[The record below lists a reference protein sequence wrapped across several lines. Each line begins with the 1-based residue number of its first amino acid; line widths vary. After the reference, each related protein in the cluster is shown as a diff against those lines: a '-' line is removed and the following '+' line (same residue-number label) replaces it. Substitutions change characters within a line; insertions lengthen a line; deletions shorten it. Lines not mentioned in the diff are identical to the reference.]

1 MVGHSANKFK
11 YQNAKRKMTEEN
23 SKMASLG
30 SSQNPVASSQ

>member
-23 SKMASLG
+23 SKMASLATNFRIW
-30 SSQNPVASSQ
+30 SFIV